1 MAGKNDKEKGDRAP
15 KIMAKV
21 ENLAQAFLELLSLRG
36 IDYFFV
42 NSGTGFASIEDAF
55 VRREEEGKD
64 SPKPLLIPHEI
75 VVLCMAYGYYQMTQR
90 PQVAGVHV
98 GVGTANG
105 LGPLIAASR
114 GRIPIL
120 FCADRTAVTEE
131 GDSGSRNRFIHWSQ
145 EYFDQAGMLREHV
158 KWDYELRTP
167 SQLEAVVDRALTMA
181 MTEPQGP
188 VYLSFPR
195 EIISSPL
202 EEVTFQTRSRYDLPV
217 FVPDPTKIHEASDIL
232 VKSEFPIIFTSSVGR
247 NPEAVEALINLA
259 ETGAIGVI
267 SYNPEYMNFPTDH
280 PYHLGFNTEPF
291 LKKADVILMVECDV
305 PWYPSIKKPE
315 ESTTIIQA
323 GIDPFYSQYPIRS
336 FPSDLTLQGDQSYLL
351 SALSR
356 TIAEHPLRDEK
367 ACMARSEKLKGM
379 HNELARS
386 WEEEVRHRAS
396 DKPLDFVWVSHHVN
410 RILDDNTIV
419 LNEYDLQLPQLKSR
433 LPGSFFAQS
442 HVGHLGWGFGAA
454 LGIKLAAP
462 EKTVVAALGDG
473 CYLFSVPSVC
483 HYVSAHYQLP
493 ILVIIFNN
501 QSYRAVQRGT
511 RYVHP
516 DGWASK
522 ANRFPLS
529 DLSAEANYE
538 KICEAFGGYGERV
551 EEPDQVGPAI
561 DRALRVVREE
571 KRQAVLNMICRQQVG
586 NI

>member
-1 MAGKNDKEKGDRAP
+1 MERTLKVST
-15 KIMAKV
+15 KV
-21 ENLAQAFLELLSLRG
+21 ENLGQAFLELLSLRG

-55 VRREEEGKD
+55 VRRQEEGKN
-64 SPKPLLIPHEI
+64 SPKPMLIPHEM
-75 VVLCMAYGYYQMTQR
+75 VALCMAYGYYQITGR

-105 LGPLIAASR
+105 IGPLVAASR
-114 GRIPIL
+114 GRIPLL
-120 FCADRTAVTEE
+120 FCADRTAITEE
-131 GDSGSRNRFIHWSQ
+131 GDPGSRNRFIHWSQ

-158 KWDYELRTP
+158 KWEYELRRP
-167 SQLEAVVDRALTMA
+167 AQLETVFDRALTMA
-181 MTEPQGP
+181 ISEPQGP

-202 EEVTFQTRSRYDLPV
+202 DEVTFEANPRYDIPV
-217 FVPDPTKIHEASDIL
+217 FVPDPLKIQEASDIL
-232 VKSEFPIIFTSSVGR
+232 AQAEFPIIFTSSVGR
-247 NPEAVEALINLA
+247 NANAVEALIDIA

-291 LKKADVILMVECDV
+291 LDKADVILMIECDV
-305 PWYPSIKKPE
+305 PWYPNIKKPD

-336 FPSDLTLQGDQSYLL
+336 FPSDLTLQGNPSFLL
-351 SALSR
+351 TALSHR
-356 TIAEHPLRDEK
+356 LSKHSGRDEK
-367 ACMARSEKLKGM
+367 AIKARGNKLREMHDGMAR
-379 HNELARS
+379 R
-386 WEEEVRHRAS
+386 WEEEVRHTAS
-396 DKPLDFVWVSHHVN
+396 DKPLDFVWVSHHLN
-410 RILDDNTIV
+410 RILDEDTIL
-419 LNEYDLQLPQLKSR
+419 LNEYDMQLSQLKR
-433 LPGSFFAQS
+433 TLPGTFFAQS
-442 HVGHLGWGFGAA
+442 HVGHLGWGLGAL
-454 LGIKLAAP
+454 LGIKLAAQD
-462 EKTVVAALGDG
+462 KTVVAALGDG

-493 ILVIIFNN
+493 ILVVIFNN

-511 RYVHP
+511 RYVYP
-516 DGWASK
+516 DGWASR

-529 DLSAEANYE
+529 DLSATANYE

-551 EEPDQVGPAI
+551 EEPDQVGPALE
-561 DRALRVVREE
+561 RALKVVREE
-571 KRQAVLNMICRQQVG
+571 KRQAVLNMICKQQVG

>member
-1 MAGKNDKEKGDRAP
+1 MERTLKVST
-15 KIMAKV
+15 KV
-21 ENLAQAFLELLSLRG
+21 ENLGQAFLELLSLRG

-55 VRREEEGKD
+55 VRRQEEGKN
-64 SPKPLLIPHEI
+64 SPKPMLIPHEI
-75 VVLCMAYGYYQMTQR
+75 VALCMAYGYYQITGR

-105 LGPLIAASR
+105 IGPLVAASR
-114 GRIPIL
+114 GRIPLL
-120 FCADRTAVTEE
+120 FCADRTAITEE
-131 GDSGSRNRFIHWSQ
+131 GDPGSRNRFIHWSQ

-158 KWDYELRTP
+158 KWEYELRRP
-167 SQLEAVVDRALTMA
+167 AQLETVVDRALTMA
-181 MTEPQGP
+181 MSEPQGP

-202 EEVTFQTRSRYDLPV
+202 DEVTFQVKPRYDIPV
-217 FVPDPTKIHEASDIL
+217 FVPDPLKIQEASDIL
-232 VKSEFPIIFTSSVGR
+232 AQAEFPIIFTSSVGR
-247 NPEAVEALINLA
+247 NANAVEALIDIA

-291 LKKADVILMVECDV
+291 LGKADVILMIECDV
-305 PWYPSIKKPE
+305 PWYPNIKKPA

-336 FPSDLTLQGDQSYLL
+336 FPSDLTLQGEPSFLL
-351 SALSR
+351 TALSQR
-356 TIAEHPLRDEK
+356 MSEHPGRDEK
-367 ACMARSEKLKGM
+367 AITARGKKLQEMHDSMARRWK
-379 HNELARS
+379 
-386 WEEEVRHRAS
+386 EEVRHTAS
-396 DKPLDFVWVSHHVN
+396 DKPLDFLWVSHHVN
-410 RILDDNTIV
+410 RILDDDTIF
-419 LNEYDLQLPQLKSR
+419 LNEYDMQLSQLKR
-433 LPGSFFAQS
+433 KLPGTFFAQS
-442 HVGHLGWGFGAA
+442 HVGHLGWGLGAL
-454 LGIKLAAP
+454 LGIKLAAQD
-462 EKTVVAALGDG
+462 KTVVAALGDG

-493 ILVIIFNN
+493 ILVVIFNN

-511 RYVHP
+511 RYVYP
-516 DGWASK
+516 DGWASR

-529 DLSAEANYE
+529 DLSATANYE

-551 EEPDQVGPAI
+551 EEPDQVGPALE
-561 DRALRVVREE
+561 RALKVVREE
-571 KRQAVLNMICRQQVG
+571 KRQAVLNMICKQQVG